1 MSSNTHT
8 KTRATNSSP
17 GILQSLPSTSD
28 ACQLDPQLRL
38 VKSLTD
44 KGEYIRALE
53 ALSKNSTDPEVLNC
67 RGVCLLRMHEFAK
80 AISPL
85 RMAALNPSTF
95 HLKESVASH
104 IKVNLATALFF
115 GGEPGGGLDT
125 LAEVKNSE
133 NDPGALMI
141 HRHTKQWVQQMN
153 LFRRLDWYLNR
164 IAPKNGPVPPLE
176 PIGRFLWDL
185 EKVP

>member
-1 MSSNTHT
+1 MSSTTKT
-8 KTRATNSSP
+8 KTRVTNSSQ
-17 GILQSLPSTSD
+17 GLLQPLPTTID
-28 ACQLDPQLRL
+28 AYQLDPKLRL

-44 KGEYIRALE
+44 KGEYDRALE

-85 RMAALNPSTF
+85 RMVALNPSTF
-95 HLKESVASH
+95 HLKENVAMH
-104 IKVNLATALFF
+104 IKINLAIALFF

-125 LAEVKNSE
+125 LAEIKNSE
-133 NDPGALMI
+133 NDPEVLMI
-141 HRHTKQWVQQMN
+141 HRHTKRWVQEMN

-164 IAPKNGPVPPLE
+164 IAPKKGPVPPVE
-176 PIGRFLWDL
+176 PIGRFLWDI
-185 EKVP
+185 EKVQ